1 MQDHVVSQITLIN
14 GEKIWVREEKGPSW
28 NHNSSGSSH
37 GSIGSTTSSTNDDC
51 NSSTDSINI
60 CVGLP
65 LLVSTSN
72 QVAELDLSADMM
84 DLSSLF
90 NSTGIVCK
98 NVRNPNRTQKFPK
111 AEPNSKIGG
120 FQVLGRKP
128 MILICAIPNLPQT
141 RMVWFLSF
149 GLVLGI
155 VFWAVP
161 KNFNFVFIFFRVN
174 H

>member
-1 MQDHVVSQITLIN
+1 MSVDELVKKCVSADESQLTLIN

-37 GSIGSTTSSTNDDC
+37 GSIGSTTSSTHDDC

-90 NSTGIVCK
+90 NSTGRVCK
-98 NVRNPNRTQKFPK
+98 T
-111 AEPNSKIGG
+111 SKISKT
-120 FQVLGRKP
+120 QIKP
-128 MILICAIPNLPQT
+128 E
-141 RMVWFLSF
+141 
-149 GLVLGI
+149 
-155 VFWAVP
+155 
-161 KNFNFVFIFFRVN
+161 NF
-174 H
+174 

>member
-1 MQDHVVSQITLIN
+1 MVKIIFNSFNSNNNPILFLVLQDHVVSQITLIN

-37 GSIGSTTSSTNDDC
+37 GSIGSTTSSTHDDC

-90 NSTGIVCK
+90 NSTGRVCK
-98 NVRNPNRTQKFPK
+98 NPKTLETQ
-111 AEPNSKIGG
+111 I
-120 FQVLGRKP
+120 KP
-128 MILICAIPNLPQT
+128 E
-141 RMVWFLSF
+141 
-149 GLVLGI
+149 
-155 VFWAVP
+155 
-161 KNFNFVFIFFRVN
+161 NF
-174 H
+174 

>member
-1 MQDHVVSQITLIN
+1 MVKNKLTDLQSLQNSFYFNNKPILFLVLQDHVVSQITLIN

-28 NHNSSGSSH
+28 NHNSSAGSSH
-37 GSIGSTTSSTNDDC
+37 GSIGSTTSSTHDDC

-90 NSTGIVCK
+90 NSTGRVCK
-98 NVRNPNRTQKFPK
+98 NPKISETQTQLKNRVWVHYEKKFTK
-111 AEPNSKIGG
+111 
-120 FQVLGRKP
+120 
-128 MILICAIPNLPQT
+128 
-141 RMVWFLSF
+141 
-149 GLVLGI
+149 LV
-155 VFWAVP
+155 
-161 KNFNFVFIFFRVN
+161 
-174 H
+174 

>member
-28 NHNSSGSSH
+28 NHNSSAGSSH
-37 GSIGSTTSSTNDDC
+37 GSIGSTTSSTHDDC

-90 NSTGIVCK
+90 NSTGRVCK
-98 NVRNPNRTQKFPK
+98 NPKISETRPEPENRGISGFGSN
-111 AEPNSKIGG
+111 NS
-120 FQVLGRKP
+120 
-128 MILICAIPNLPQT
+128 NSNYTQT
-141 RMVWFLSF
+141 RPDLNPHSLAKLLTRKITYKFCMSF
-149 GLVLGI
+149 
-155 VFWAVP
+155 
-161 KNFNFVFIFFRVN
+161 
-174 H
+174 